1 MAFNPGDVVQLKSGS
16 PALTVIEL
24 LGADVNVV
32 WYAEEGGE
40 FRTRI
45 LPAIALDALDLTEF
59 ETEEDEESD
68 DDEEDGDED

>member
-24 LGADVNVV
+24 HDADVNVV
-32 WYAEEGGE
+32 WYAEEVGE
-40 FRTRI
+40 FRTRT

-59 ETEEDEESD
+59 ETEEESDDEESD
-68 DDEEDGDED
+68 DED